1 MPTTYPAPPF
11 DPEDSGLMGPKPGCP
26 VPCSNV
32 IFSSSVI
39 SFTTSAARSS
49 AERLVFIQG
58 DEDLGGCDCP
68 KGGNAIL
75 NMINNCRTQP
85 PRPRSDR
92 AMSIP
97 LGMDFARNRYI
108 LTVPR
113 HRSPTFRVRQPTAP
127 RIYTHASIEIQ
138 EPL

>member
-58 DEDLGGCDCP
+58 DEDLVGGDCP
-68 KGGNAIL
+68 RNGSATL
-75 NMINNCRTQP
+75 NKINSCRMRP
-85 PRPRSDR
+85 PRLRSNR
-92 AMSIP
+92 RMSIP
-97 LGMDFARNRYI
+97 LDEFQAKPFYI
-108 LTVPR
+108 I
-113 HRSPTFRVRQPTAP
+113 RSAP
-127 RIYTHASIEIQ
+127 LFTNIR
-138 EPL
+138 